1 MAATSTSV
9 LFVNLVQEILWC
21 PKCTTI
27 LIHLRDVE
35 CWSLD
40 PWFSRIVERMAISL
54 EFSNIIIIVIL
65 ITLGKN
71 HCKYPDLI
79 PFFISFWNHLH
90 FCGTESNFESP
101 KIISEVV
108 GGAACGSSINT

>member
-54 EFSNIIIIVIL
+54 EFSNIIIIIIL
-65 ITLGKN
+65 NTLGKN
-71 HCKYPDLI
+71 HCEFLDLI
-79 PFFISFWNHLH
+79 PFF
-90 FCGTESNFESP
+90 NFLL
-101 KIISEVV
+101 EVV
-108 GGAACGSSINT
+108 GAQRADPQSTHEE

>member
-1 MAATSTSV
+1 M
-9 LFVNLVQEILWC
+9 L
-21 PKCTTI
+21 
-27 LIHLRDVE
+27 

-71 HCKYPDLI
+71 HCKFPDLI

-90 FCGTESNFESP
+90 FCGTESNFELP

-108 GGAACGSSINT
+108 GGVRILNQHMKFSYIHLLNVEINLS